1 MLKKGQIVRGNS
13 FGKMFGFT
21 SFGESH
27 GTALGAVIDGV
38 PSNLDFS
45 LEDLQFELD
54 RRAPGKVAGTTPR
67 KEADQA
73 EVLSGIFEGKT
84 LGTPIAVIIHNTN
97 QRSKDYEKLKEEYR
111 PGHADQTYM
120 QKYGIRDHRGGGR
133 SSGRE
138 TVARVIA
145 GYFASLIIPQIKVKG
160 FITKIGPFEFSP
172 TEVGSIGINI
182 DALNLDVYNF
192 PKVNGDKEKEI
203 RSYLLDLRKQGESV
217 GGRASI
223 MIENCPAGLGEPS
236 FDKLKA
242 DFAKAVM
249 SIGAITGFSYG
260 LGEDFANVKGSEA
273 SALKS
278 NFGGIE
284 GGISNGDRILLHTI
298 FKPTSTVGEK
308 AKEGRHDPCIIP
320 RAIPVLEAMIK
331 ITLADHYLR
340 QNAYQIK

>member
-1 MLKKGQIVRGNS
+1 VRGNS

-27 GTALGAVIDGV
+27 GNALGAIVDGV

-45 LEDLQFELD
+45 LEDLQAELD
-54 RRAPGKVAGTTPR
+54 RRAPGRVAGTTPR
-67 KEADQA
+67 KEGDQA
-73 EVLSGIFEGKT
+73 EILSGIFEDKT
-84 LGTPIAVIIHNTN
+84 LGTPISVVIKNTN
-97 QRSKDYEKLKEEYR
+97 QRSKDYDKLKDEYR
-111 PGHADQTYM
+111 PGHADETYM

-145 GYFASLIIPQIKVKG
+145 GYFASLIIPQIKVTG
-160 FITKIGPFEFSP
+160 MITKVGPFEYDPFTVESL
-172 TEVGSIGINI
+172 
-182 DALNLDVYNF
+182 DKLDLDVYNY
-192 PKVNGDKEKEI
+192 PKNGGDKESEI
-203 RSYLLDLRKQGESV
+203 RKYLLDLRKNGDSV
-217 GGRASI
+217 GGKASI
-223 MIENCPAGLGEPS
+223 IIENCPAGLGEPS

-242 DFAKAVM
+242 DLAKAVM

-260 LGEDFANVKGSEA
+260 IGERFASISGAEA
-273 SALKS
+273 SKDRA

-284 GGISNGDRILLHTI
+284 GGISNGEKIILHCI

-320 RAIPVLEAMIK
+320 RAIPVVESMVK
-331 ITLADHYLR
+331 IVLADHFLR
-340 QNAYQIK
+340 QQAYKK